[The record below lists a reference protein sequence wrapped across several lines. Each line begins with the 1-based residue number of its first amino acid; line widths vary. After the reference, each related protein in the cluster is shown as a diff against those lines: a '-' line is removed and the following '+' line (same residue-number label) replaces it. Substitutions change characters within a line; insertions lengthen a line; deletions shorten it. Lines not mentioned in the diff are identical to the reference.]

1 MCKLWKLLSRTKGK
15 IIVFTTIT
23 ASRIILS
30 FFAPSLTSFLQYILG
45 ENAKPKT
52 EKITCRN
59 FLTPLPLLVLSYKKS
74 GYKKI
79 QKKVQFGHHVK
90 NINAFFCLK
99 IVCVMTSLNHMFT

>member
-59 FLTPLPLLVLSYKKS
+59 FLTPSTLIGSF
-74 GYKKI
+74 I
-79 QKKVQFGHHVK
+79 QKLEKKLQKSAIWPMIRKKKKDKKFDP
-90 NINAFFCLK
+90 AFFVFKC
-99 IVCVMTSLNHMFT
+99 VCHD

>member
-59 FLTPLPLLVLSYKKS
+59 FLTPSTLIGSFIKKS

-90 NINAFFCLK
+90 KILTHFF
-99 IVCVMTSLNHMFT
+99 V